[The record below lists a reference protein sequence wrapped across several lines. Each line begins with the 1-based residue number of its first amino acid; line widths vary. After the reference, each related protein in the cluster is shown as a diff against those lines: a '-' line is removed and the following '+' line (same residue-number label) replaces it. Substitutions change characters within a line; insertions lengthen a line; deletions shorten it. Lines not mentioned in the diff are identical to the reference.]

1 MGCARLT
8 SRKRRSSFIET
19 FITHARMENFMN
31 RIFALVLLTL
41 SAIASAQAPQ
51 IKSGAT
57 VYIEP
62 MGGYEAYLAAA
73 FVKRRVPLAIVTDK
87 TKAAYIIKSTVSQNV
102 PSTPQVVVNN
112 SATAT
117 VNQGDNSNQAF
128 NQGWQSGEEAAARRA
143 ARRAALGSTSV
154 SISVIDVNSS
164 QIVFASSADK
174 GGTTDQVTK
183 TADACAKNLKEFIE
197 RSEKAKK

>member
-1 MGCARLT
+1 
-8 SRKRRSSFIET
+8 
-19 FITHARMENFMN
+19 MN